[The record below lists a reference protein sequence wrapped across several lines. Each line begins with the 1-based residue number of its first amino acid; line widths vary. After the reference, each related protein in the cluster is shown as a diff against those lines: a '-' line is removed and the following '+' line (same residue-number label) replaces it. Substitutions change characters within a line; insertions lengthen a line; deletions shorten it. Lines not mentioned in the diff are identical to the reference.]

1 MNVSYK
7 GIKKAIP
14 EKLQE
19 KLDAKFTK
27 LSKLLEQKGPKEAHV
42 IVTQERH
49 LNKAEVTMQFNGH
62 PLVGIAA
69 DADLFTAVS
78 GALDKL
84 DAQAV
89 RYTAKLREK
98 SRRSANGTKAAVAAK
113 PDGQLAAVVTSTNSK
128 KSSIAQ
134 RIYRVNESRGQ
145 KPMTLDE
152 AILEMEQDR
161 DYMVYRDA
169 DRNSLSVLVRRR
181 DGHFDLIEA

>member
-7 GIKKAIP
+7 GIKKEIP
-14 EKLQE
+14 AKLQE
-19 KLDAKFTK
+19 KLDAKFAK

-49 LNKAEVTMQFNGH
+49 LNKAEVTMQFYGH
-62 PLVGIAA
+62 PLVGASA

-78 GALDKL
+78 GALLKL
-84 DAQAV
+84 EAQAV
-89 RYTAKLREK
+89 KQTAKWREK
-98 SRRSANGTKAAVAAK
+98 NRRSAAGSKSPAKKAG
-113 PDGQLAAVVTSTNSK
+113 PELAAVVTSSDNG
-128 KSSIAQ
+128 KSSLTQ
-134 RIYRVNESRGQ
+134 RIYRVKNGQDQ

-152 AILEMEQDR
+152 AILEMELDR

-169 DRNSLSVLVRRR
+169 ERNGLSVLVRRR